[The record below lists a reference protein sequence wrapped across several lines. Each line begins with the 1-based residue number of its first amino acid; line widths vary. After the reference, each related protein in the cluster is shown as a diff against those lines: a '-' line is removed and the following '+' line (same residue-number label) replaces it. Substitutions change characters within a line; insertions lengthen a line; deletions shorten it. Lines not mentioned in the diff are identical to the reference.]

1 MDILPIDVL
10 CLIFKHLSF
19 ATLVRNMAVNKK
31 WYKAFCSYV
40 DNNIIVFKDFYLDK
54 NLFDILEKFSLKYFK
69 FCDGYFYKLPNEY
82 CHKSDFSSTNLNKK
96 EFRYIQDFNI
106 VNLSS
111 CNLKEKWFN
120 KIKINTTKINLTET
134 KISGRCFYNFKNINI
149 INVSSNNINKKYW
162 HLLSHVNKLVA
173 NNTNLDDDDL
183 KHFSNIKI
191 ISLKNN
197 NITNY
202 GLTYLK
208 NVENLNIKKNDGINH
223 NCFYYIPNKSI
234 LSKFT
239 AILDISNLDKKLFV
253 IIDQYI
259 NLKTIN
265 ISRPG
270 EHKDTM
276 NYYHKDFK
284 YTTTLKITRYTF
296 HMYYF
301 KDFSNINKLYL
312 KDVITCKNVFKF
324 MNNLKTVYFNRC
336 RLASME
342 TILDLKNIEN
352 LCVIDTFITV
362 KYLLQFNNLICLHL
376 EYNYK
381 KYYDKT
387 NCLELNNLINLPKL
401 EVFTF
406 EFNNKKLNNYLTYTI
421 ENNIA
426 MTMCTRDYK
435 KLHKMYQ

>member
-19 ATLVRNMAVNKK
+19 ATLVQNMTVNKK

-40 DNNIIVFKDFYLDK
+40 DNNMIVFKNSYLD
-54 NLFDILEKFSLKYFK
+54 NNFVDILEKFHLKYFK
-69 FCDGYFYKLPNEY
+69 ICDGYFYKLPNY
-82 CHKSDFSSTNLNKK
+82 YYNKSDFSSTNLTKK
-96 EFRYIQDFNI
+96 DFRYINDFNI

-120 KIKINTTKINLTET
+120 KIKLNAKKINLTEN
-134 KISGRCFYNFKNINI
+134 KLSGRCFYNFKNINI
-149 INVSSNNINKKYW
+149 INISSNNINKKYW

-183 KHFSNIKI
+183 KHFSDIKI

-202 GLTYLK
+202 GLVYLK
-208 NVENLNIKKNDGINH
+208 NVEDLNIKNNEGIDH
-223 NCFYYIPNKSI
+223 NCFYYIPNKYI

-239 AILDISNLDKKLFV
+239 AILDISKLDKKLFD

-259 NLKTIN
+259 NLKTLN

-270 EHKDTM
+270 EHEDKQ

-284 YTTTLKITRYTF
+284 YVTKLKITRYTF

-301 KDFSNINKLYL
+301 KSFSNINKLYL
-312 KDVITCKNVFKF
+312 KDVTTCKNVFKF
-324 MNNLKTVYFNRC
+324 MDNIKTVYFNRC
-336 RLASME
+336 RLVGMKN
-342 TILDLKNIEN
+342 ILDLKNIEN
-352 LCVIDTFITV
+352 MCVIDTRINV
-362 KYLLQFNNLICLHL
+362 KDLLQFNNLICLHI
-376 EYNYK
+376 EYN
-381 KYYDKT
+381 DKGDYVKDD
-387 NCLELNNLINLPKL
+387 CLELNNLVNLPKL

-406 EFNNKKLNNYLTYTI
+406 EFNNKKLNKYLTYAI

-426 MTMCTRDYK
+426 MTMCTQDYK
-435 KLHKMYQ
+435 KLHKMY